1 MYSAAM
7 TLLITYVFIALFFS
21 FLCSIAEAVV
31 LSVSN
36 AYIAVQEDEGKKTGA
51 ILKELK
57 SDINRPLAAILT
69 LNTIAHTLGAAGAGA
84 QAVAVFGS
92 AYVGIASVVLTLLI
106 LVFSEIIPKT
116 LGAHYWPQLAPA
128 TAFVLRFLVWLLY
141 PFVKLSEW
149 ITSGMIQ
156 EGTLTGFS
164 RREFAAA
171 AELGA
176 QEGQLNAQESEI
188 LQHLLELRNKRVD
201 DVLTPR
207 TVLFSLANSLTVE
220 EYFHKHDKVHFTRIP
235 IYHEDPDKVTGF
247 VIRSDLFLAQ
257 ARGNGQNT
265 LDNYRREIPAILNN
279 MPVSQAFDQ
288 LLLSRAHIML
298 VVDEYGG
305 VKGIVTLEDIL
316 EELLGMDI
324 VDESDRTVDMQ
335 KLARSRWKR
344 RAREMGWDK
353 GGKQD

>member
-1 MYSAAM
+1 MI
-7 TLLITYVFIALFFS
+7 LLITYVLIALLFS
-21 FLCSIAEAVV
+21 FICSIAEAVL
-31 LSVSN
+31 LSVTN
-36 AYIAVQEDEGKKTGA
+36 AYIAVHEKEEKKA
-51 ILKELK
+51 APILKRLK
-57 SDINRPLAAILT
+57 NDINRPLAAILT

-84 QAVAVFGS
+84 QAVVVFGS
-92 AYVGIASVVLTLLI
+92 AYVGVASVVLTLLI
-106 LVFSEIIPKT
+106 LVLSEIIPKT
-116 LGAHYWPQLAPA
+116 LGAHYWPQLAPI
-128 TAFVLRFLVWLLY
+128 TAFFLRFLVWLLY

-149 ITSGMIQ
+149 ITRGMIQ

-164 RREFAAA
+164 RQEFAAA

-188 LQHLLELRNKRVD
+188 LKHLMALRDKRVD

-207 TVLFSLANSLTVE
+207 TVMFSLADSLTVE
-220 EYFHKHDKVHFTRIP
+220 EYFHKYDKVHFTRIP
-235 IYHEDPDKVTGF
+235 IYHEDPDKITGF

-265 LDNYRREIPAILNN
+265 LDNYRRDIPAILNN

-288 LLLSRAHIML
+288 LLLARAHVML

-324 VDESDRTVDMQ
+324 VDESDKAVDMQ
-335 KLARSRWKR
+335 ELARRRWKR

-353 GGKQD
+353 GVDQG